1 MINALTGPGDILPAS
16 QTTFGDKP
24 ALITAARTLS
34 YTELEDISARVAG
47 GLRDLGVKPGDVV
60 SLFSPNR
67 WEWIV
72 SYHAAL
78 RLGAIVNPING
89 MLTIEEVHFILRD
102 CAAVVILTTAESAR
116 DIAARAGEDSALQH
130 VVSFDPCDAG
140 LVSFASLVSATRIET
155 NAVVDPVATSTIGYT
170 SGTTGHPKGA
180 EQSHRAVLLN
190 CAMTATMHARTD
202 RDVVVTGLPT
212 PHVYGNVSVN
222 STFMAGGT
230 VVLMDR
236 FDAAKALG
244 LVEKHS
250 ATMIEGV
257 PAMFSLMLAD
267 PAIAD
272 YDLSSLTRST
282 VGGQTIAGSTVDAWQ
297 NITGARLIELWGMT
311 EVAGLGATH
320 SVYAPPV
327 PGSIGVSLPGIELRI
342 SALDDVTKEAERGT
356 PGELMVRGPIVMN
369 GYSGNPVETKRAIES
384 DGWLHTGDIAR
395 MDDCGYVFIVDRR
408 KDMIITAGYNVY
420 PAEIE
425 RVVAAHPAV
434 ALVAVGP
441 LPDEVR
447 GELAC
452 AYVVL
457 KHGTTATEEEL
468 ITFTKEHLAPYK
480 RPRTIRFV
488 DALPQTSTGKI
499 MRRKLA
505 DENA

>member
-1 MINALTGPGDILPAS
+1 MINALTGPGDILPTS
-16 QTTFGDKP
+16 QATFGDKP

-47 GLRDLGVKPGDVV
+47 GLRELGVKPGDVV

-67 WEWIV
+67 WEWVV
-72 SYHAAL
+72 SYHAVL

-89 MLTIEEVHFILRD
+89 MLTLEEVRFILRD
-102 CAAVVILTTAESAR
+102 CAAVAILTTAENAR
-116 DIAARAGEDSALQH
+116 DIAARVGPDSALQH
-130 VVSFDPCDAG
+130 VISFDSHDAG
-140 LVSFASLVSATRIET
+140 LVSFDSLVGATRIEA
-155 NAVVDPVATSTIGYT
+155 NAIVDPVATSTIGYT

-257 PAMFSLMLAD
+257 PAMFSMMLAD

-272 YDLSSLTRST
+272 HDLSSLTRST
-282 VGGQTIAGSTVDAWQ
+282 VGGQTIASSTVDAWE

-320 SVYAPPV
+320 SVYAPAV
-327 PGSIGVSLPGIELRI
+327 PGSIGVSLPGVELRI
-342 SALDDVTKEAERGT
+342 SALDDVTTEAERGT

-369 GYSGNPVETKRAIES
+369 GYFGNPVETKKTIER

-395 MDDCGYVFIVDRR
+395 MDDCGHVFIVDRR

-457 KHGTTATEEEL
+457 KHGASATEEEL
-468 ITFTKEHLAPYK
+468 IAFTKEQLAPYK
-480 RPRTIRFV
+480 RPRMIKFV
-488 DALPQTSTGKI
+488 DTLPQTSTGKI

-505 DENA
+505 DGTP